1 MRDGAFM
8 FIPADQ
14 PPAAAP
20 LAGDDDQRQLAH
32 FLATHNAE
40 CPLCGYNLRA
50 LTSPRCPECGRELR
64 LTVGLA
70 APYLRAWIVLA
81 AATCAAGG
89 TGLFF
94 MLMIAVAG
102 WPRVWGSAVKT
113 FFMNASLIYFMC
125 GVPAAAA
132 VLLARRRLM
141 RLPTG
146 RQWLLAWA
154 AVAATSLAM
163 LIFAGLIN

>member
-1 MRDGAFM
+1 M
-8 FIPADQ
+8 FNPAEQ

-20 LAGDDDQRQLAH
+20 PADEDVRQLVH
-32 FLATHNAE
+32 FLATHDAE

-70 APYLRAWIVLA
+70 EPYLRAWIVLA

-94 MLMIAVAG
+94 ILMIAVAG

-146 RQWLLAWA
+146 RQWLLAWV
-154 AVAATSLAM
+154 AVAATSAAM
-163 LIFAGLIN
+163 LVFAGLVN